1 MVEPAYTRKQAY
13 VLRLHE
19 LLWAFIHAEDKEIT
33 GIVHEVA
40 EEILERK
47 GINHGGEKCEQD

>member
-1 MVEPAYTRKQAY
+1 MTEPAYTKKESY

-19 LLWAFIHAEDKEIT
+19 LLWAFIHRHDPDLT

-40 EEILERK
+40 EQVLEK
-47 GINHGGEKCEQD
+47 GESE